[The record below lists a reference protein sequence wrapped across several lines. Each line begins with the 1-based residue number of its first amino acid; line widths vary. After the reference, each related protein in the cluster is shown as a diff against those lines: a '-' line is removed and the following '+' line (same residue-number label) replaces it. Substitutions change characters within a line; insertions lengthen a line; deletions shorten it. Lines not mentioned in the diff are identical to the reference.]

1 MADICIKCPAT
12 GETVAT
18 GMTIEPDEFERTD
31 DLGMNT
37 FQCPACEETH
47 TWNKRDAFL
56 RESES
61 GMD

>member
-1 MADICIKCPAT
+1 MADIVIKCPVT

-18 GMTIEPDEFERTD
+18 GMTIEPDQFED
-31 DLGMNT
+31 ADLGMNT
-37 FQCPACEETH
+37 FQCPACDQVH

-56 RESES
+56 RESET

>member
-1 MADICIKCPAT
+1 MADIVIKCPST

-18 GMTIEPDEFERTD
+18 GLTMEPAEFEKAD
-31 DLGMNT
+31 DIGMHT
-37 FQCPACEETH
+37 FQCPACDETH

-56 RESES
+56 RESPT